1 LVHQECAIECCRAVD
16 IIYTL
21 EDGKSARCPNHH
33 KGFKKKLNS
42 SQVNDNN
49 SGNSHEIDQR
59 NDSNEG
65 KCKEG
70 SSESKN
76 EKRANVNVNDE
87 ESGKDGG
94 TEVADQIKSSCNLN
108 DDGGK
113 KQSGKEGA
121 TKGSCEKDISAETED
136 SEGNIY
142 GIYECADEDNV
153 FGENPEKSR
162 ANENNNNGGNSDEI
176 NQKIDSNEGS
186 KMEISTDERPNYD
199 EPTKENGANDDRDD
213 EESGKDSGMR
223 EPIKL
228 NPVAI

>member
-1 LVHQECAIECCRAVD
+1 MKKDFVCSIKGTNPSQCLYLDGSCSLLVHQKCAIECCRAVD

-59 NDSNEG
+59 NDCNEG

-70 SSESKN
+70 SSDEGQKHNKSKN

-87 ESGKDGG
+87 ESGKDSA
-94 TEVADQIKSSCNLN
+94 TEIANQIKSSCNSN

-121 TKGSCEKDISAETED
+121 TKGSCEKVI
-136 SEGNIY
+136 
-142 GIYECADEDNV
+142 
-153 FGENPEKSR
+153 
-162 ANENNNNGGNSDEI
+162 SDE
-176 NQKIDSNEGS
+176 K
-186 KMEISTDERPNYD
+186 KTAR
-199 EPTKENGANDDRDD
+199 KR
-213 EESGKDSGMR
+213 
-223 EPIKL
+223 
-228 NPVAI
+228 